1 MKPRPKAIHTE
12 VGVLNGRDVIFLDSV
27 EYNLSTLRFEGEFTA
42 SLASAYQGKEE
53 DISYI
58 LVFTGVMY
66 YAAWELDLYP
76 NDRDIESSFDKVENS
91 PLLKTLKNSGSEK
104 MTDQHQHFVL
114 STYDDVYEIVAL
126 DYCLTILPDHAE

>member
-1 MKPRPKAIHTE
+1 MKPHPKAIHTE
-12 VGVLNGRDVIFLDSV
+12 VGVLNGRDAIFLDSV
-27 EYNLSTLRFEGEFTA
+27 EYKFGTLRLEGHFNA
-42 SLASAYQGKEE
+42 NLASAYQGREE
-53 DISYI
+53 DIPYI

-91 PLLKTLKNSGSEK
+91 PLLKTLKNDGSEK